1 MCTYTSLASFQTR
14 SGAEF
19 SSWGGPHVTA
29 TDPAFDFQEL
39 LKKSVERSQAAEHD
53 HSGLFSLSPLTSPE
67 SSRASSLAPLSPT
80 ALDKPLTPPPARMT
94 PESPIS
100 HPVDRTKKKKKHS
113 HACRNKK
120 RAKEKEA
127 RFSPYGARPTV
138 QAKYVDHATSV
149 HTSASVK
156 TSRVARTAYT
166 ALDDRIRSK
175 RLYSLHELVDPESKL
190 GLTLQEWDGVL
201 SLYFFFLDLLLNT
214 QSRGC
219 RDSQRVR

>member
-1 MCTYTSLASFQTR
+1 MLFR
-14 SGAEF
+14 S
-19 SSWGGPHVTA
+19 
-29 TDPAFDFQEL
+29 FQEL

-67 SSRASSLAPLSPT
+67 SSRASSPAPLSPT